1 MRLTILFYLCLLRSD
16 IKSANIFL
24 CKEGPLKLGDFG
36 SSVKLRS
43 TTIAQ
48 PSELCAM
55 VGTIHYMAPEIIT
68 RSGSAGGYGRKSD
81 IWSLGCVVYEMIVGK
96 RPWAEAESEHQI
108 MYLVGMGN
116 VPQLSQAFKE
126 TVSGEALDFLTKCL
140 VTDPVK
146 RPLASE
152 LVDHPFAKVLDEDE
166 DFTTLS

>member
-1 MRLTILFYLCLLRSD
+1 
-16 IKSANIFL
+16 
-24 CKEGPLKLGDFG
+24 
-36 SSVKLRS
+36 
-43 TTIAQ
+43 
-48 PSELCAM
+48 M

-152 LVDHPFAKVLDEDE
+152 LVDDPFAKVLDEDE